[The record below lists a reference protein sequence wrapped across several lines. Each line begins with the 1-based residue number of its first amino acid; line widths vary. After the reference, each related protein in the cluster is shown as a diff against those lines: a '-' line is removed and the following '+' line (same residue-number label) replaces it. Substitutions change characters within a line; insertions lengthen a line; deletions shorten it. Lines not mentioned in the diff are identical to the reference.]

1 MDPPRFTFVTAV
13 GTAGLSET
21 AAKQMRSHVTKS
33 NFAKRRARIARTKT
47 EAANKRFRQLP
58 PESPRQSIVTTCGS
72 GLRALRT
79 PFQPPCR
86 DDCTRILSM
95 KWSLLF
101 LDGSEY
107 PGTAKE
113 AAWIRLLLSEPALF
127 ESSMAIGLRHWSPC
141 REYQMIA
148 CESSSK
154 ATETII
160 QRIGSGQ
167 GVTDAVIA
175 AVLTMAFGE
184 RLVHNDLAWNIHID
198 GAVRLVRER
207 ISQGL
212 PALSPWI
219 EDFLAE
225 DIINDMFGFP
235 RFYHKKFVNAAHAT
249 HDVQCSVLIRIAGL
263 CEKLAQWM
271 QEMGTSR
278 KYPQTS
284 DFIIESIMQPMQD
297 MLAQARA
304 IREDGS
310 PTIRSACITIELII
324 FLSWS
329 SPQGAINLTAVA
341 KELKEAIC
349 AKQFRPCHYVE
360 LTSCQLMVGA
370 IAADEGSSTRAW
382 FMNRLKSAW
391 QMVKSRGCNDAM
403 EILEKNMVIETGL
416 QAQFK
421 SLWMELDNQ
430 SVTWTNL

>member
-33 NFAKRRARIARTKT
+33 NFAKRRARVARTKK
-47 EAANKRFRQLP
+47 EAAIKNSCQLSS
-58 PESPRQSIVTTCGS
+58 EGPRQGIVASGS
-72 GLRALRT
+72 GLGASRT

-86 DDCTRILSM
+86 DDCAQILSM

-107 PGTAKE
+107 PGTANE

-148 CESSSK
+148 YESSSK
-154 ATETII
+154 AIKTII
-160 QRIGSGQ
+160 QCIGSGR
-167 GVTDAVIA
+167 GVTDAVLA

-184 RLVHNDLAWNIHID
+184 RLVHDDLAWNIHID
-198 GAVRLVRER
+198 GAVRLVCER

-219 EDFLAE
+219 EDFLIE
-225 DIINDMFGFP
+225 DIINDTFGFP
-235 RFYHKKFVNAAHAT
+235 RFYHKKFVNAAYKT
-249 HDVQCSVLIRIAGL
+249 PDVHCSSLKRIADL
-263 CEKLAQWM
+263 CENLANWM
-271 QEMGTSR
+271 EEMNTCR
-278 KYPQTS
+278 KYPQKS
-284 DFIIESIMQPMQD
+284 DFVIGSIMQPMQD
-297 MLAQARA
+297 MLAKARA

-310 PTIRSACITIELII
+310 PTLQSACITIELII

-341 KELKEAIC
+341 SELKEAIH

-360 LTSCQLMVGA
+360 LTSCQLMIGA
-370 IAADEGSSTRAW
+370 IAADEGSPTRAW

-391 QMVKSRGCNDAM
+391 QMVKSRGYNDAM
-403 EILEKNMVIETGL
+403 NILERNMVFKTGL
-416 QAQFK
+416 EAQFK
-421 SLWMELDNQ
+421 SLWMELDSQ
-430 SVTWTNL
+430 SPCWAE